1 MCGESVLTASMCFRG
16 PVEVWIVG
24 FGCRQACRRSVDVQ
38 RVGLEESVFTPG
50 KRVGGL

>member
-1 MCGESVLTASMCFRG
+1 MQRVGFDCLNVFRG
-16 PVEVWIVG
+16 PVEVWILG

-38 RVGLEESVFTPG
+38 RVGLKESVFTPG